1 MRVEETA
8 MRKPGWRRAGRVAAV
23 AALAV
28 VLLTAGG
35 VRSALAQAASSR
47 PNVLF
52 IVSDDLND
60 DIGAWGHPI
69 VQTPNLDRL
78 AARGVRFVRAYT
90 QYALCNPSRASFM
103 TGLRPDTTGVYDL
116 QTHFRANVPDVVTL
130 PQMFRRAGYFAAR
143 VGKIY
148 HYGVPSDIGTSGLDD
163 PASWDTVVNPHGVD
177 KDEEEPRVTF
187 AGPSRGL
194 GASLGYYASPAP
206 DEAHT
211 DGKVATEAIRLMEEH
226 REGPFFLAV
235 GFYRPHCPYI
245 APQKY
250 FDLYPSLDDIPVA
263 EYSELLI
270 RQSPTASHG
279 VVWNVPEQEQREAIR
294 AYYAAISFMDA
305 QVGRVLGALDRLGL
319 RDNTVV
325 VFMSDHGYHLGDH
338 GGLWMKQSLFE
349 RSTRT
354 PLMFA
359 GPGVSAAGQASSRIV
374 ELVDIYPT
382 LAALTGVAPPA
393 GLQGRSFAPL
403 LRDPAASWHFAALS
417 EVRRPLTRLGAA
429 SPRGGGRGAP
439 GRAGSAGRRG
449 GAARGGGA
457 PVDEGYSIRT
467 ELYRYTEWN
476 DRAGGEELFD
486 EVNDPGELRNLAGDA
501 FYADVLQR
509 MRARMHDLR
518 TSTPARVAAGE

>member
-1 MRVEETA
+1 MRRPKWDRTYLA
-8 MRKPGWRRAGRVAAV
+8 RRVSAF
-23 AALAV
+23 L
-28 VLLTAGG
+28 VLLMAVG
-35 VRSALAQAASSR
+35 VRLAHAQPASPSR

-69 VQTPNLDRL
+69 VQTPNLDHL
-78 AARGVRFVRAYT
+78 AARGVRFLRAYT

-116 QTHFRANVPDVVTL
+116 RTHFRTNVPDVVTL
-130 PQMFRRAGYFAAR
+130 PQMFRHAGYFAAR

-163 PASWDTVVNPHGVD
+163 PASWDVVVNPHGVD
-177 KDEEEPRVTF
+177 KDEEEPRLTF
-187 AGPSRGL
+187 AGPSRAL
-194 GASLGYYASPAP
+194 GSSLSYYASPAP

-211 DGKVATEAIRLMEEH
+211 DGKVATEAIRLLEQH
-226 REGPFFLAV
+226 KDAPFFLAV

-263 EYSELLI
+263 EYSDLLL
-270 RQSPTASHG
+270 RESPTALHG
-279 VVWNVPEQEQREAIR
+279 IVWDVPEQEQREAIR

-319 RDNTVV
+319 ADNTVV

-354 PLMFA
+354 PVIVA
-359 GPGVSAAGQASSRIV
+359 GPAVAAKGQASRRIV
-374 ELVDIYPT
+374 ELLDIYPT
-382 LAALTGVAPPA
+382 LAALTGVTPPA
-393 GLQGRSFAPL
+393 GLQGRSLAPL
-403 LRDPAASWHFAALS
+403 LRDPNTAWNFGALS
-417 EVRRPLTRLGAA
+417 EVRRPLASQSGRAAAGA
-429 SPRGGGRGAP
+429 RQGAP
-439 GRAGSAGRRG
+439 ATSAAAGRRG
-449 GAARGGGA
+449 GTGRGRAAVA
-457 PVDEGYSIRT
+457 VDQGYSLRT
-467 ELYRYTEWN
+467 ELYRYIEWN

-486 EVNDPGELRNLAGDA
+486 EINDPGEVRNLAGET
-501 FYADVLQR
+501 FYTDVLQR
-509 MRARMHDLR
+509 MRGLMAEARA
-518 TSTPARVAAGE
+518 STPARATARGTRP

>member
-1 MRVEETA
+1 
-8 MRKPGWRRAGRVAAV
+8 
-23 AALAV
+23 
-28 VLLTAGG
+28 
-35 VRSALAQAASSR
+35 
-47 PNVLF
+47 
-52 IVSDDLND
+52 
-60 DIGAWGHPI
+60 
-69 VQTPNLDRL
+69 
-78 AARGVRFVRAYT
+78 
-90 QYALCNPSRASFM
+90 
-103 TGLRPDTTGVYDL
+103 
-116 QTHFRANVPDVVTL
+116 
-130 PQMFRRAGYFAAR
+130 
-143 VGKIY
+143 
-148 HYGVPSDIGTSGLDD
+148 
-163 PASWDTVVNPHGVD
+163 
-177 KDEEEPRVTF
+177 
-187 AGPSRGL
+187 
-194 GASLGYYASPAP
+194 
-206 DEAHT
+206 
-211 DGKVATEAIRLMEEH
+211 MEEH

>member
-1 MRVEETA
+1 MR
-8 MRKPGWRRAGRVAAV
+8 RPRWWRAGRGAGAAV
-23 AALAV
+23 LAL
-28 VLLTAGG
+28 VLLAAGG
-35 VRSALAQAASSR
+35 VRLARAQAPATR

-52 IVSDDLND
+52 LVADDLND

-69 VQTPNLDRL
+69 VQTPNLDLL
-78 AARGVRFVRAYT
+78 AERGVRFMRAYT

-116 QTHFRANVPDVVTL
+116 RTHFRTNVPDVVTL

-177 KDEEEPRVTF
+177 KDEEQPRLTF
-187 AGPSRGL
+187 VGPSRAL
-194 GASLGYYASPAP
+194 GSSLAYYASPAP

-211 DGKVATEAIRLMEEH
+211 DGKVATEAIRLLEQH
-226 REGPFFLAV
+226 KDAPFFLAV

-245 APQKY
+245 APRKY

-263 EYSELLI
+263 EYSELLL
-270 RQSPTASHG
+270 RQSPTARHG
-279 VVWNVPEQEQREAIR
+279 IVWNVSEQEQREAVR

-319 RDNTVV
+319 RDNTIV

-349 RSTRT
+349 QSTRT
-354 PLMFA
+354 PLMIA
-359 GPGVSAAGQASSRIV
+359 GPGVTAAGRASRRIV

-382 LAALTGVAPPA
+382 LAALTGLTPPS
-393 GLQGRSFAPL
+393 GLQGRSLAPL
-403 LRDPAASWHFAALS
+403 VRDPRAPWDFGALS
-417 EVRRPLTRLGAA
+417 EVHRPLTRFGAGRAAAPGGRRGAA
-429 SPRGGGRGAP
+429 GNGAGRGRRAGGRG
-439 GRAGSAGRRG
+439 RG
-449 GAARGGGA
+449 AVA
-457 PVDEGYSIRT
+457 VDEGYSVRT

-486 EVNDPGELRNLAGDA
+486 EINDPGEVRNLAGEA

-509 MRARMHDLR
+509 MRARLDEMR
-518 TSTPARVAAGE
+518 AAGPRPPAGRGR